1 MYLKFEPRTVLET
14 PETLSFFQTS
24 EGLLFV
30 TRTLLSLSLMFNQTF
45 AYKIIT
51 ISIRNNS
58 ILAPKTFKKPLNNSK
73 ELLEELL

>member
-1 MYLKFEPRTVLET
+1 MYLKFEPLFQET

-30 TRTLLSLSLMFNQTF
+30 TRTLLSLSLMLNQTF

-51 ISIRNNS
+51 ISISNNS

-73 ELLEELL
+73 ELLEEIL